1 MLTTPEL
8 RDTFSQYVNRE
19 TVRDGE
25 RYVVIKTVFVNYSY
39 VFDDAYVAT
48 ANVTDSGN
56 VRFTHNGETVEYT
69 VNPQGDFYPTDGND
83 YWLRAMRV
91 TPETLK
97 MRDEAAHLVAAKRLR
112 QQAAELMSG
121 LHAWTTKGEI
131 DRVLALRGVVN
142 ELAAHEA
149 SINQTFAP
157 EAPSRF
163 QPLVEIPEQ
172 RVPEN

>member
-25 RYVVIKTVFVNYSY
+25 RYVVIKTVLVNYSY

-48 ANVTDSGN
+48 ANVTDDGN
-56 VRFTHNGETVEYT
+56 VRFTHNGETVEYI
-69 VNPQGDFYPTDGND
+69 VNPRGRFYPADGND
-83 YWLRAMRV
+83 YWLRVMRV

-97 MRDEAAHLVAAKRLR
+97 MRDEAAHLVAATRLR

-131 DRVLALRGVVN
+131 DRVRALRDVVN
-142 ELAAHEA
+142 ELAAHE
-149 SINQTFAP
+149 SSLNQTLVPHAP
-157 EAPSRF
+157 DRF
-163 QPLVEIPEQ
+163 RPLVEIPKQ

>member
-25 RYVVIKTVFVNYSY
+25 RYVVIKTVLVNYSY

-48 ANVTDSGN
+48 ANVTDDGN
-56 VRFTHNGETVEYT
+56 VRFTHDGETVEYT
-69 VNPQGDFYPTDGND
+69 INQYGEFCPVGSND

-97 MRDEAAHLVAAKRLR
+97 MRDEAAHIVAATRLR
-112 QQAAELMSG
+112 QQAAELMAG

-131 DRVLALRGVVN
+131 DRVLALRDVVN

-157 EAPSRF
+157 EAPSMLR
-163 QPLVEIPEQ
+163 PLVEIPKQ

>member
-1 MLTTPEL
+1 MLTTSEL
-8 RDTFSQYVNRE
+8 WDTHLQHVNRE

-25 RYVVIKTVFVNYSY
+25 RYVVIKFVWIEHKP
-39 VFDDAYVAT
+39 VFDDVYVA
-48 ANVTDSGN
+48 AAGVADDGN

-69 VNPQGDFYPTDGND
+69 INPHGDFYPTDGNGF
-83 YWLRAMRV
+83 YLIVMRI

-97 MRDEAAHLVAAKRLR
+97 MRDEAAHIVAANRLR
-112 QQAAELMSG
+112 QQAAELMAG
-121 LHAWTTKGEI
+121 LHARTAKGEI
-131 DRVLALRGVVN
+131 ERVLSLRDVVN

-163 QPLVEIPEQ
+163 QPLVELPEQ

>member
-1 MLTTPEL
+1 M
-8 RDTFSQYVNRE
+8 
-19 TVRDGE
+19 RDGE
-25 RYVVIKTVFVNYSY
+25 RYVVIKIVLANYSP
-39 VFDDAYVAT
+39 VFDDVYVAT
-48 ANVTDSGN
+48 ASVADNGN
-56 VRFTHNGETVEYT
+56 VHFTHNGETVEYT

-163 QPLVEIPEQ
+163 QPVSYTHLTLPTKA
-172 RVPEN
+172 

>member
-1 MLTTPEL
+1 MLTTREL
-8 RDTFSQYVNRE
+8 MDSHFQDVVRE

-25 RYVVIKTVFVNYSY
+25 KYVVIKVVRDGYTR
-39 VFDDAYVAT
+39 VFDDVYIAA
-48 ANVTDSGN
+48 ANVTDDGN

-69 VNPQGDFYPTDGND
+69 VNPHGRFYPVGGND

-97 MRDEAAHLVAAKRLR
+97 LRDEAAHIVAATRLR
-112 QQAAELMSG
+112 RQAAELMSG

-131 DRVLALRGVVN
+131 DRVLALRDVVN

-163 QPLVEIPEQ
+163 QPLVELPKQ
-172 RVPEN
+172 QVPEN